1 MHAMRHSSALTGA
14 LLALFALIS
23 VLALARPAPA
33 QTEIDVTGGRIN
45 PLPIAI
51 APFIATAGAEE
62 AGITITQVITDNLAR
77 SGYFSPLPPESFIEQ
92 ITSFDQ
98 EPRFADWRQIQAKAL
113 VTGQVFSE
121 GGKIRAELRLW
132 DVNSQQQ
139 LAAQQFT
146 TSVKNLRRIGHLISD
161 IVYKSLTGLEGYFD
175 TRIVF
180 VEESGP
186 KDQRIKKLA
195 IMD

>member
-1 MHAMRHSSALTGA
+1 MNTMRRPNDAWIAILAILTLVFAFA
-14 LLALFALIS
+14 LLSPRAGRRLEVDI
-23 VLALARPAPA
+23 
-33 QTEIDVTGGRIN
+33 TGGRIN

-51 APFIATAGAEE
+51 APFLAGAGAEE
-62 AGITITQVITDNLAR
+62 AGGTVTSVISNNLAR

-113 VTGQVFSE
+113 VTGQVVME
-121 GGKIRAELRLW
+121 GGKIRAEFRLW

-146 TSVKNLRRIGHLISD
+146 TSPKNLRRIAHLISD
-161 IVYKSLTGLEGYFD
+161 IDLQVADRHRRLFRYPHRVCRRD
-175 TRIVF
+175 RDRRI
-180 VEESGP
+180 SG
-186 KDQRIKKLA
+186 
-195 IMD
+195 